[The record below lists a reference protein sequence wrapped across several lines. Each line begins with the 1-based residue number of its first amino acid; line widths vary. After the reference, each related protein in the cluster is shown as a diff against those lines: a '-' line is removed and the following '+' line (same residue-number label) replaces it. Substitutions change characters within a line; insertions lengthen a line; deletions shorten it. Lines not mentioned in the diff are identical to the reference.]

1 MNHERGEEDMK
12 KEELMKLEG
21 MTEALAEEVVK
32 IADDEIKGLIPK
44 ARFDEVNEAKKNAEN
59 LVKERDKQLE
69 LLKGS
74 TGDAEALKKQIT
86 ELQESNKKAVEA
98 KDAEIAKLK
107 FDNAVITAIK
117 EAGAKNEKAVI
128 SLLDLAGIEISE
140 YGIVKGLDK
149 QIKAL
154 KESDAYLFKDS
165 NQASTPKGMT
175 PKANDVDPV
184 QNGVT
189 KEQFNKMGYKQ
200 RAELNEK
207 NPQLYQS
214 LVSETK

>member
-86 ELQESNKKAVEA
+86 ELQESNKK
-98 KDAEIAKLK
+98 
-107 FDNAVITAIK
+107 
-117 EAGAKNEKAVI
+117 GCR
-128 SLLDLAGIEISE
+128 G
-140 YGIVKGLDK
+140 
-149 QIKAL
+149 
-154 KESDAYLFKDS
+154 
-165 NQASTPKGMT
+165 
-175 PKANDVDPV
+175 
-184 QNGVT
+184 
-189 KEQFNKMGYKQ
+189 
-200 RAELNEK
+200 
-207 NPQLYQS
+207 
-214 LVSETK
+214 